1 MSIDTFKPPGGGI
14 DFCSD
19 DAEQD
24 RSQDELDLGQP
35 IQQQLNLE
43 GGDLASRSAAA

>member
-1 MSIDTFKPPGGGI
+1 MSIDTFKPPGGGT
-14 DFCSD
+14 DVCSD
-19 DAEQD
+19 DPEQD

-43 GGDLASRSAAA
+43 GGDPSSRPAAA